1 MRAITVWTSS
11 HRYYHTPRHRWIP
24 LKPTPM
30 SECELT
36 AVFLCLNFG
45 GNFVSSSE
53 SCRSIYYISRSKDS
67 ANRVKCQRK
76 NLFSLNFRDAA
87 YLSHIQKVAIYYKVI
102 VFFYVSLLIY
112 HLFNFFFPP
121 WIYSPRLSFRWPR
134 LWFWHFV
141 LLLLSIQIYAEN
153 CHNLD
158 WT

>member
-1 MRAITVWTSS
+1 MRAVTARTST
-11 HRYYHTPRHRWIP
+11 HGYYHTPRHRWIP

-53 SCRSIYYISRSKDS
+53 SCRSIYYISRCKDS

-76 NLFSLNFRDAA
+76 NLFSLNFRDGA

-102 VFFYVSLLIY
+102 VFFYVSLLNVTFLTSFSLPEYTALTCHSLGLDLDLAFCFATIV
-112 HLFNFFFPP
+112 
-121 WIYSPRLSFRWPR
+121 YSDLCGKLP
-134 LWFWHFV
+134 
-141 LLLLSIQIYAEN
+141 
-153 CHNLD
+153 
-158 WT
+158 

>member
-1 MRAITVWTSS
+1 MRAVTARTST
-11 HRYYHTPRHRWIP
+11 HGYYHTPRHRWIP

-87 YLSHIQKVAIYYKVI
+87 YLSHIPNFIYLLNAK
-102 VFFYVSLLIY
+102 LLI
-112 HLFNFFFPP
+112 LFMNPCYNYNDF
-121 WIYSPRLSFRWPR
+121 STQSCA
-134 LWFWHFV
+134 
-141 LLLLSIQIYAEN
+141 LL
-153 CHNLD
+153 
-158 WT
+158 